1 MTHLVAKILDE
12 LREDHRNIALMLNL
26 LEYEV
31 KRIHDGEEPDFELL
45 HDILSYLTVYSDAV
59 HHPKEDL
66 IYGKLRS
73 RGANMSFGLERVE
86 EDHRHLASLGQ
97 VLRRDFEA
105 IVAGAA
111 VTRDRVIA
119 DTFAYADRL
128 RNHMR
133 WEEDDLFI
141 RADKLAA
148 ESATVSID
156 ASHLTTDDPVFGQA
170 PEALFDNLLRSIKKA
185 AADRNSNLT

>member
-66 IYGKLRS
+66 IYGKLWS
-73 RGANMSFGLERVE
+73 RGADMSFGLERVE

-185 AADRNSNLT
+185 AADHNSNLT

>member
-66 IYGKLRS
+66 IYGKLWS
-73 RGANMSFGLERVE
+73 RGDELSSGLERVE
-86 EDHRHLASLGQ
+86 EDHRAIALLGQ

>member
-1 MTHLVAKILDE
+1 VAEILDE

-26 LEYEV
+26 LEFEGR
-31 KRIHDGEEPDFELL
+31 RIHDGEEPDFELL

-185 AADRNSNLT
+185 AADHNSNLT